1 MALESFASNTPQNSS
16 ILQLTRFTFI
26 IPDKPFLK
34 YYCQTVSIPKVSTTA
49 VAVPTPFSDTYRHGD
64 KLAFDPLSI
73 TAIVDEDMRIWEESY
88 DWLKGL
94 TRPSSSEEYL
104 RKSLQ
109 DTTPL
114 YFDGFLTVNTNAN
127 NPNIRFKFH
136 NCHPISLG
144 GIDFD
149 TKTNADNI
157 PTCTIQFRY
166 DIFEVERL

>member
-26 IPDKPFLK
+26 IPDKPYLK
-34 YYCQTVSIPKVSTTA
+34 YFCQTVSIPTVSTTE
-49 VAVPTPFSDTYRHGD
+49 VTVPTPFSNTYRHGD
-64 KLAFDPLSI
+64 KLQYEALSI
-73 TAIVDEDMRIWEESY
+73 TAIVDEDMRIWEETYS
-88 DWLKGL
+88 WLSSL
-94 TRPSSSEEYL
+94 TRPESFEQYP

-109 DTTPL
+109 DKTPL
-114 YFDGFLTVNTNAN
+114 YFDGYLTVNTNAN

-136 NCHPISLG
+136 NCHPVSLG

-149 TKTNADNI
+149 TKTDADNI

-166 DIFEVERL
+166 DLFEVERL